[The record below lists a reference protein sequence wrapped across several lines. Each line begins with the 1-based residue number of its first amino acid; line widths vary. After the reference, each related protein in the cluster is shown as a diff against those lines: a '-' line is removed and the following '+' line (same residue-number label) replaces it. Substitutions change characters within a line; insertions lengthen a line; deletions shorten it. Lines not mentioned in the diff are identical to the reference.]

1 MAISTQDL
9 AELAK
14 ISLDEY
20 LRNTPIDQIGTDR
33 PLLKMLMKGRKQFL
47 GAKQNVVVGVRKDY
61 GSNFSWA
68 YGETPVAF
76 NKRNTTENATF
87 PWRRAVDALYI
98 DYDRLFGAGIKVRE
112 GERGAYKLEQNE
124 KVQLVNLIDEQMEVL
139 REGFFEKLDIE
150 LHRSGTSSADAVVGM
165 DALVA
170 TSPAVGVVGGIDRAT
185 NAWWRNNA
193 LPQVDTAVK
202 GTLLN
207 AMEKQWRGC
216 IAVGGGAPDFI
227 LAGEDFID
235 AYRNEMTITYNTNA
249 GNYKTI
255 DGGTGSGTSTSLFF
269 KGVEIL
275 WDPKT
280 VNLDAL
286 ETVGAGTPT
295 WKKRCYMLNSKKLK
309 LRDDSMDIVSPTRP
323 HNVLAMYAMVNLR
336 LALTIDKPNSMSVIG
351 VK

>member
-170 TSPAVGVVGGIDRAT
+170 TNPAVGVVGGIDRAT

-193 LPQVDTAVK
+193 LPQVDTAV
-202 GTLLN
+202 N
-207 AMEKQWRGC
+207 
-216 IAVGGGAPDFI
+216 F
-227 LAGEDFID
+227 
-235 AYRNEMTITYNTNA
+235 
-249 GNYKTI
+249 
-255 DGGTGSGTSTSLFF
+255 
-269 KGVEIL
+269 
-275 WDPKT
+275 
-280 VNLDAL
+280 
-286 ETVGAGTPT
+286 
-295 WKKRCYMLNSKKLK
+295 
-309 LRDDSMDIVSPTRP
+309 
-323 HNVLAMYAMVNLR
+323 
-336 LALTIDKPNSMSVIG
+336 
-351 VK
+351 